1 MYPLKTIASDKVC
14 HAPFLTC
21 GIPDLWAFASIAFA
35 PAEYTEIIALIAA
48 QRNLLDDRSR
58 YCAQE
63 QQHEGYEEYNR
74 QRRRGAQHSV
84 WRSNECGV
92 AGVVVG
98 RATAWRGAGERRW
111 VHQNGGS
118 DQVDERRRSSMRK
131 NVL

>member
-1 MYPLKTIASDKVC
+1 M
-14 HAPFLTC
+14 LTC
-21 GIPDLWAFASIAFA
+21 GISDLWAFTSVAIAIA
-35 PAEYTEIIALIAA
+35 KDAEVIALITA
-48 QRNLLDDRSR
+48 QRDLLDDRSR

-63 QQHEGYEEYNR
+63 QQHEGYEEYDR

-84 WRSNECGV
+84 WYWPGSNECGV

-111 VHQNGGS
+111 VHQDGES